1 MVLDVVMSLTCWIP
15 KLLDWGAV
23 PVFIKARIIMVA
35 VKERSGDDNS
45 A

>member
-1 MVLDVVMSLTCWIP
+1 MVLDVVMSLTWIP
-15 KLLDWGAV
+15 KPLDWGAV